1 MRAFPFYQI
10 TGRPRPDY
18 FYRCFPDGQVNFE
31 FECTGDPV
39 AIRDGKKSFP
49 SGHSSCK
56 YNSVSKRLTV
66 EVTMISVK

>member
-1 MRAFPFYQI
+1 MRFMRYYYLHIKMVNHNFLF

-39 AIRDGKKSFP
+39 VIRDGKKSFP

-56 YNSVSKRLTV
+56 
-66 EVTMISVK
+66 